1 MSCGSHWYRYLIV
14 FKESRKSWILSA
26 PQAYLLPCILK
37 KTRKMKTHLQFYY
50 KLSQASISP
59 QWSTLESLESV
70 PLPTQTRVHL
80 KGEEERAGGPDGGVS
95 SRTQARSLLTS
106 CSRRKE
112 MEVHVSV
119 KLLPPPS
126 AFSPLDFFPSSKH
139 TSFFSLSEPCICS
152 SWASPKVTFSWPS
165 GHNSDVTSSES
176 SSSAILVKASFLA
189 LSTYEPT
196 SHSLQHL
203 LTKHVCS

>member
-70 PLPTQTRVHL
+70 PSPPRPECTWKEKRRELGDQMAGSPQGPRLGRSWPVAQ
-80 KGEEERAGGPDGGVS
+80 EERKW
-95 SRTQARSLLTS
+95 RCTFLWNFSL
-106 CSRRKE
+106 
-112 MEVHVSV
+112 HP
-119 KLLPPPS
+119 LL
-126 AFSPLDFFPSSKH
+126 FH
-139 TSFFSLSEPCICS
+139 HWTSFHPQNT
-152 SWASPKVTFSWPS
+152 PV
-165 GHNSDVTSSES
+165 
-176 SSSAILVKASFLA
+176 SFLSLNLAFAHHELLQKSLFPDLQVIIQMSLPLKA
-189 LSTYEPT
+189 LPQPS
-196 SHSLQHL
+196 
-203 LTKHVCS
+203 